1 MAKYR
6 SGRINEEIKR
16 DVSNTI
22 QNKIKDPRLTAMISV
37 TDVDVSK
44 DLSYA
49 KIYVSIFGNEKEK
62 KDSYLALKN
71 SAGFIRKEIAKNVK
85 IRHIPEVIIELDETL
100 DKAQHLDSL
109 LEQIK
114 EQNSNDNK

>member
-1 MAKYR
+1 MK
-6 SGRINEEIKR
+6 K
-16 DVSNTI
+16 
-22 QNKIKDPRLTAMISV
+22 K
-37 TDVDVSK
+37 
-44 DLSYA
+44 
-49 KIYVSIFGNEKEK
+49 K

-109 LEQIK
+109 LSK
-114 EQNSNDNK
+114 